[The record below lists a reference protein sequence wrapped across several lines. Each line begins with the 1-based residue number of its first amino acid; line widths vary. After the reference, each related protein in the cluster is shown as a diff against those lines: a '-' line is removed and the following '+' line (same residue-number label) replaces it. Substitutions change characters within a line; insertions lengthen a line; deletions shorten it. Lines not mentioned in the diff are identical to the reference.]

1 MFWRVPSRIRRY
13 QQAKWDGIVL
23 ANPVIEKS
31 ANTGHS
37 IPKVTNI
44 FGCFTPKFTYM
55 GRMEPT
61 TNQPII
67 V

>member
-1 MFWRVPSRIRRY
+1 MFWRVSSRIRRY

-23 ANPVIEKS
+23 ANPVIEEA
-31 ANTGHS
+31 ANTRHS
-37 IPKVTNI
+37 VPKITNI

-61 TNQPII
+61 ANQHII

>member
-1 MFWRVPSRIRRY
+1 MFWRVSSRIRRY

-37 IPKVTNI
+37 APKITNI

-61 TNQPII
+61 TNQSII

>member
-1 MFWRVPSRIRRY
+1 MFWRVSSRIRRY
-13 QQAKWDGIVL
+13 QQAKWNGIVL
-23 ANPVIEKS
+23 ANSVIEKS

-37 IPKVTNI
+37 APKITNI

-61 TNQPII
+61 TNQSII

>member
-1 MFWRVPSRIRRY
+1 MLWRVSSRIRRY
-13 QQAKWDGIVL
+13 QQAKWHGIVL
-23 ANPVIEKS
+23 ANPVIEE
-31 ANTGHS
+31 AVNTQHS
-37 IPKVTNI
+37 VPKITDI

-61 TNQPII
+61 TNQSII

>member
-1 MFWRVPSRIRRY
+1 MFWRVSSRIRRY
-13 QQAKWDGIVL
+13 QQAKWDGIVST
-23 ANPVIEKS
+23 NPVIEES

-37 IPKVTNI
+37 APKIENI
-44 FGCFTPKFTYM
+44 CGCITPKFAYM

>member
-1 MFWRVPSRIRRY
+1 MFWRASSRIRRY

-23 ANPVIEKS
+23 ANPVIEEP
-31 ANTGHS
+31 ANTRHS
-37 IPKVTNI
+37 VPKITNI
-44 FGCFTPKFTYM
+44 FGRFTPKFTYM

-61 TNQPII
+61 TNQSII